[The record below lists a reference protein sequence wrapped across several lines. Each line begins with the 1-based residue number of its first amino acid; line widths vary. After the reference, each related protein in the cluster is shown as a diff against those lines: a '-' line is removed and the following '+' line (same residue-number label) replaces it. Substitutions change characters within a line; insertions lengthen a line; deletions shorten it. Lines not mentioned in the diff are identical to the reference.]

1 MPPLESA
8 RKVKMGRLFYLAFSL
23 LHCVD
28 EIAHSLNDGGND
40 CIRQLYASSLCE
52 AVVGLVEKLTEFC
65 GFCGSLCGL
74 TVPLAIRCKLAVTH
88 SILATEVG
96 GFNGVLLMAHCLLG
110 DHIRGFYCVLE
121 SLERNALKLCTVLT
135 LASDERILQNQKA
148 RRQKAERKVKRLCI
162 DYLGGKCQFSPKCCS
177 PILEDV
183 DFCEAS
189 FQFHHRKRATKKFKI
204 TAAIKALKKEIFEIQ
219 TEDDLRKLCPH
230 LIAELDK
237 CDLLCANCH
246 HRLEYCCLRKK
257 LAPD

>member
-1 MPPLESA
+1 MKCRKCNKKSDFRKG
-8 RKVKMGRLFYLAFSL
+8 RKVCK
-23 LHCVD
+23 
-28 EIAHSLNDGGND
+28 
-40 CIRQLYASSLCE
+40 QCE
-52 AVVGLVEKLTEFC
+52 AKYLKQWKEANPEKQTAYNRTAKQK
-65 GFCGSLCGL
+65 S
-74 TVPLAIRCKLAVTH
+74 
-88 SILATEVG
+88 
-96 GFNGVLLMAHCLLG
+96 N
-110 DHIRGFYCVLE
+110 
-121 SLERNALKLCTVLT
+121 
-135 LASDERILQNQKA
+135 LQNQKA

-162 DYLGGKCQFSPKCCS
+162 DYLGGKCQFRPKCCS
-177 PILEDV
+177 PILEGV

-204 TAAIKALKKEIFEIQ
+204 AAAIKELKKEIFEIQ